1 MENMHIAN
9 TKYLN
14 LRCGRLIFFR
24 PLRSFSY
31 MFLCNEKIL
40 SNCISYGLSTVN
52 SAHIGNN
59 ALYNYKTAVSTRAQV
74 AKYLFSLLKTK
85 YCSHSIATIFPSGSF
100 QVYYPYLT

>member
-14 LRCGRLIFFR
+14 LRCGRLNIFR

-40 SNCISYGLSTVN
+40 SNCISYGLSTAN
-52 SAHIGNN
+52 SAHISSN
-59 ALYNYKTAVSTRAQV
+59 ALYNNKTAVSTRTQV
-74 AKYLFSLLKTK
+74 AKYFAFLLKTK
-85 YCSHSIATIFPSGSF
+85 
-100 QVYYPYLT
+100 